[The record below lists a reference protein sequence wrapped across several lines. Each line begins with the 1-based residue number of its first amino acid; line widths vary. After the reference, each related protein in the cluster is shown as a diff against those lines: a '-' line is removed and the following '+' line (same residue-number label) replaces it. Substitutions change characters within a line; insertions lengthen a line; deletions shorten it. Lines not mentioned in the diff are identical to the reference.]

1 MTRPRAAA
9 FAAVLSAAVATAAA
23 ACAVPTN
30 ERAQVAGERDVPFGL
45 LDRDAPPLV
54 PTTIAGP
61 AAEPVQLCFV
71 RDGRLAPLVRPL
83 DAPVDPEDAVAALA
97 SPPADEPE
105 PVRTALADPQVIRD
119 ITVVAGVARVDL
131 AASIAELGGDD
142 QLLAVAQIVCTLTA
156 RPGIGQVTFALEGLP
171 TEVPRGDGSVVSQ
184 PVSRD
189 DYAPLLP

>member
-1 MTRPRAAA
+1 MRTRGAL
-9 FAAVLSAAVATAAA
+9 VCVGVIVVVMGGA
-23 ACAVPTN
+23 ACAVSTQD
-30 ERAQVAGERDVPFGL
+30 RASVAGERSVPFGL
-45 LDRDAPPLV
+45 LDADAPPLV
-54 PTTIAGP
+54 PTTVAGP
-61 AAEPVQLCFV
+61 AAEAVQLCFV
-71 RDGRLAPLVRPL
+71 RDGRLAPVVRPL

-97 SPPADEPE
+97 SPPTDLPE
-105 PVRTALADPQVIRD
+105 TVRTAVPDPQVIRD
-119 ITVVAGVARVDL
+119 ITVAAGVARVDL

-156 RPGIGQVTFALEGLP
+156 RPGVGQVAFALEGLP